1 MMRRSRLTP
10 DPAAS
15 WLPASVRLDESFS
28 PPRWLRNRHVQSIVP
43 SLPVRFRWM
52 APRLAPLAAASRTL
66 LLDCGDGVRLQAFHT
81 SARRAHEARTPDTTG
96 VRVAV
101 LLHGWEGS
109 ADSLYALSLAAQLS
123 ERGCEVVRLNLRD
136 HGGTQYLN
144 RELFH
149 SCRLPE
155 VIGAV
160 RHIQA
165 LFPGAALGLA
175 GFSLGGNFMLR
186 VAAEAQTARLEIEK
200 VVAISPVLD
209 PVATLEALERGFR
222 PYHSYF
228 IRKWTRSLRLK
239 QQAWPEDYDFA
250 PLVRLSGLRALTAE
264 LVRRF
269 TSFASL
275 EEYLNGYAIV
285 GTRLATLAVPSTIIT
300 SLDDP
305 IIPARD
311 IARLAPTPALRVVV
325 TRWGGHCGFL
335 DHPARSTWAERRAA
349 AELAPAKEPES
360 AAEVG
365 APKPEFGF
373 SRVPA
378 APAAPAAPEC
388 ASLRSSRSAD
398 R

>member
-1 MMRRSRLTP
+1 MPFSEHSP
-10 DPAAS
+10 I
-15 WLPASVRLDESFS
+15 SVDETFR

-43 SLPVRFRWM
+43 SLHARSRWM
-52 APRLAPLAAASRTL
+52 APRLAPLVAGSRTL
-66 LLDCGDGVRLQAFHT
+66 VLDCGEGVRLQAYH
-81 SARRAHEARTPDTTG
+81 SPARQKDPARI
-96 VRVAV
+96 AV

-109 ADSLYALSLAAQLS
+109 ADSNYVLSLAAQLTA
-123 ERGCEVVRLNLRD
+123 RGSDVIRLNLRD
-136 HGGTQYLN
+136 HGGTHHLN

-160 RHIQA
+160 RCIQA
-165 LFPGAALGLA
+165 LFPDVPLGLA

-186 VAAEAQTARLEIEK
+186 VAAQAETAQLEIEK

-239 QQAWPEDYDFA
+239 QQAWPQDYDFA
-250 PLVRLSGLRALTAE
+250 LLDRLRGLRALTAE

-285 GTRLATLAVPSTIIT
+285 GARLAPLRVPSTIIT

-311 IARLAPTPALRVVV
+311 IERLAPTPHLRVVM

-349 AELAPAKEPES
+349 AELAN
-360 AAEVG
+360 
-365 APKPEFGF
+365 
-373 SRVPA
+373 
-378 APAAPAAPEC
+378 APEAA
-388 ASLRSSRSAD
+388 ASAERGHGASALRVTRD
-398 R
+398 

>member
-1 MMRRSRLTP
+1 MRRLRLPP

-15 WLPASVRLDESFS
+15 WLPASVRLEESFR
-28 PPRWLRNRHVQSIVP
+28 PPRWLRNRHIQSIVP
-43 SLPVRFRWM
+43 SLAARFRWM
-52 APRLAPLAAASRTL
+52 APRLAPLVAGSRTL

-81 SARRAHEARTPDTTG
+81 PAPRAHEARTPG
-96 VRVAV
+96 KAGARVAV

-109 ADSLYALSLAAQLS
+109 ADSLYVLSLAAQLR

-136 HGGTQYLN
+136 HGGTQHLN

-165 LFPGAALGLA
+165 LFPGASLGLT

-186 VAAEAQTARLEIEK
+186 VAAAAGTARLEIER

-239 QQAWPEDYDFA
+239 QQAWPEEYDFA
-250 PLVRLSGLRALTAE
+250 PFVRLADLRALTSE

-275 EEYLNGYAIV
+275 TEYLNGYAIV
-285 GTRLATLAVPSTIIT
+285 GTRLAPLTVPSTIIT

-311 IARLAPTPALRVVV
+311 IARLAPSPALRVVV

-335 DHPARSTWAERRAA
+335 DHPARWTWAERRAA
-349 AELAPAKEPES
+349 AELAPAREPGS
-360 AAEVG
+360 AAELGSV
-365 APKPEFGF
+365 AE
-373 SRVPA
+373 A
-378 APAAPAAPEC
+378 
-388 ASLRSSRSAD
+388 
-398 R
+398 

>member
-1 MMRRSRLTP
+1 MRRSPLSP
-10 DPAAS
+10 DPVAS

-28 PPRWLRNRHVQSIVP
+28 PPRWLRNRHIQSIVP
-43 SLPVRFRWM
+43 SLHVRFRWM
-52 APRLAPLAAASRTL
+52 APRLAPLLAASRTL

-81 SARRAHEARTPDTTG
+81 SARRAHEARAADKAG
-96 VRVAV
+96 ARVVV

-109 ADSLYALSLAAQLS
+109 ADSLYVLSLAAQLN
-123 ERGCEVVRLNLRD
+123 ERGCDVLRLNLRD
-136 HGGTQYLN
+136 HGGTQHLN

-165 LFPGAALGLA
+165 LFPGAPLGLA

-186 VAAEAQTARLEIEK
+186 VAAEAEAARLEIEK

-275 EEYLNGYAIV
+275 AEYLNGYAIV
-285 GTRLATLAVPSTIIT
+285 GTRLARLAVSSTIIT

-305 IIPARD
+305 MIPARD
-311 IARLAPTPALRVVV
+311 IARLAPSTALRVVV

-335 DHPARSTWAERRAA
+335 DHPARWTWAERRAA
-349 AELAPAKEPES
+349 AELAPAT
-360 AAEVG
+360 
-365 APKPEFGF
+365 EFGL
-373 SRVPA
+373 SR
-378 APAAPAAPEC
+378 APAAPEC